1 MVFPPKEFDT
11 APIVLLSIHG
21 RYNSLSK
28 YTLPPNTWIFETTD
42 VGDVCLSTIDQ
53 PLWQFVQGENR
64 DKFLA
69 YLKDEGNDENEEM
82 RDTFKEVISQLNYYE
97 PGDMIY
103 EREFIFS
110 KEDKDMNFYL
120 FPVGKKFH
128 NPVKGSAILP
138 ELRKHI
144 IDTEE
149 MQSTSTIIEEARKK
163 HRELKNGAIFII
175 SSCGAITPTN
185 YKHFGTEIEKHQ
197 RAQILKFKEYTTAAS
212 LDAVSAKLPPVSRK
226 SRSLRR
232 PKETVLPSEE
242 KRNPSKELSRAEP
255 GLTMNEDSPPLQ
267 SRKGGFVRQ
276 KTRKIR
282 KLTNLCPCSP
292 DVGDCPRCS
301 KNCIKHRRKI
311 ARTQKNK

>member
-21 RYNSLSK
+21 RYNNLSK

-42 VGDVCLSTIDQ
+42 VGDSCILTIDE
-53 PLWQFVQGENR
+53 PIWQFVQGENR

-69 YLKDEGNDENEEM
+69 YLKDEGDDENEEM
-82 RDTFKEVISQLNYYE
+82 RDLFKEVISQFNYYE
-97 PGDMIY
+97 PGDTIY
-103 EREFIFS
+103 ERDFIFS

-128 NPVKGSAILP
+128 NPVKGAAILP
-138 ELRKHI
+138 DLRKHI
-144 IDTEE
+144 IDTKE
-149 MQSTSTIIEEARKK
+149 MQSTSTIIEEAREK

-175 SSCGAITPTN
+175 SSCGSITPTN
-185 YKHFGTEIEKHQ
+185 YRHFGTEIEKHQ
-197 RAQILKFKEYTTAAS
+197 RAQILKFKGYTTAAS
-212 LDAVSAKLPPVSRK
+212 LDAVSVKNPPVSRK

-242 KRNPSKELSRAEP
+242 KRDPFKELTRPEP
-255 GLTMNEDSPPLQ
+255 GLKMHNGGSLPKAGSPP
-267 SRKGGFVRQ
+267 
-276 KTRKIR
+276 KTRKTRKTR
-282 KLTNLCPCSP
+282 KLSNLCPCSP

-301 KNCIKHRRKI
+301 KRCIKYRRKL
-311 ARTQKNK
+311 TKTLKK